1 MENPAFIGS
10 IIDVLVGIINISGG
24 FYRNFDK
31 INHNYCTGVKITKLG
46 REIIKISIISPVQ
59 SHKLSFLQGIHRNFD
74 IFPQKCV
81 LKQVLLQ
88 FGVSLAKFC
97 QYLPS
102 LRIFKFISLHNSVGV
117 CNTSG

>member
-1 MENPAFIGS
+1 MENLAFIGS

-31 INHNYCTGVKITKLG
+31 INQNYHTGVKITKLG

-59 SHKLSFLQGIHRNFD
+59 THKLSFLQGIHRNFD

-81 LKQVLLQ
+81 LKQAFFLLQ
-88 FGVSLAKFC
+88 FGVPLVKFC

-102 LRIFKFISLHNSVGV
+102 LHIFKVIAIHN
-117 CNTSG
+117 